1 MFLALSNNQASVK
14 FPAACCVLYKS
25 QRLQQTEFGIYSPQE
40 RSGHLVIPL
49 LLQSQT
55 ALRRAAALVRPVQTA
70 LGRRSQD
77 RQYGSH
83 FPGHRQGGRE
93 HLSTSFHGFLDG
105 HVHGDNHIQSQPFLN
120 YSYFSDGV

>member
-25 QRLQQTEFGIYSPQE
+25 QRLQQKECGIYSPQE
-40 RSGHLVIPL
+40 RRGHLVIPL

-55 ALRRAAALVRPVQTA
+55 ALRRAAALGCPVQTA

-77 RQYGSH
+77 RQYASH
-83 FPGHRQGGRE
+83 FPGHTDGEGE
-93 HLSTSFHGFLDG
+93 ST
-105 HVHGDNHIQSQPFLN
+105 
-120 YSYFSDGV
+120 